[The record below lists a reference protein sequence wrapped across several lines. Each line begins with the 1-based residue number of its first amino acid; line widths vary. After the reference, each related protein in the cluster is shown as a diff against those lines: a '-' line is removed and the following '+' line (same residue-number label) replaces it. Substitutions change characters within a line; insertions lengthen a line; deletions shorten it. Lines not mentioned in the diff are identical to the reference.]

1 MWSKLDFIPYT
12 IKTKTLYTLDLVFLL
27 FMRLR
32 QQKIVVVRF
41 QGNPLTLSFVSIVFV
56 SRWDSEQ
63 EPVAK
68 PRRQALENRTSTRSQ
83 QRTITFQ
90 VEMLL

>member
-12 IKTKTLYTLDLVFLL
+12 IETKTFYTLDLVFLL

-56 SRWDSEQ
+56 SQLNSEQ

-68 PRRQALENRTSTRSQ
+68 PRRQALENRTSTCSQ
-83 QRTITFQ
+83 QRTITF
-90 VEMLL
+90 